1 MTRLLNK
8 GRNKSLIY
16 DAIFK
21 YVALFFTFL
30 GIFILALFLF
40 KIFMQG
46 IGAIDWDFLTKFQS
60 RRPAKA
66 GIYAAWVGSVWI
78 FLLTAAIGLPL
89 GISAGVYLEEYQKK
103 GRLAN
108 ILEINISNLAGVPSV
123 IYGLLGM
130 SVFVYFFHFGQSLL
144 AAACTLSIMILPIIV
159 VSTREAIKA
168 VPSSVKQ
175 AAFGMGA
182 TKWQVIWTQVLP
194 SSVGGIMTG
203 SILALSRIIGETA
216 PLILVG
222 AAASV
227 RFLPSSP
234 MEEFTV
240 LPMQIYDWS
249 TRPQAGFQEK
259 AAAAII
265 VLLVITFLLNGV
277 AIYLRNKWQK
287 KVKW

>member
-1 MTRLLNK
+1 MSRLLNK
-8 GRNKSLIY
+8 GRSKSLLY

-30 GIFILALFLF
+30 GIAILALFLF
-40 KIFMQG
+40 KIFLQG
-46 IGAIDWDFLTKFQS
+46 ISSINWDFLTSFQS
-60 RRPAKA
+60 RRPSKA

-78 FLLTAAIGLPL
+78 FVLTAAIGLPL
-89 GISAGVYLEEYQKK
+89 GVAAGVYLEEYQKK

-108 ILEINISNLAGVPSV
+108 ILEVNISNLAGVPSV
-123 IYGLLGM
+123 IYGLLGA
-130 SVFVYFFHFGQSLL
+130 SIFVYLFKFGESLL

-159 VSTREAIKA
+159 VSTREALKA

-175 AAFGMGA
+175 AAYGMGA

-194 SSVGGIMTG
+194 SSIGGIMTG
-203 SILALSRIIGETA
+203 AILALSRIIGETA

-265 VLLVITFLLNGV
+265 ILLVITFLLNGV

-287 KVKW
+287 KIKW

>member
-1 MTRLLNK
+1 MTRLLNN

-30 GIFILALFLF
+30 GIFILVLFLF
-40 KIFMQG
+40 KIFIQG
-46 IGAIDWDFLTKFQS
+46 VGAIDWDFLTSFQS
-60 RRPAKA
+60 RKPEKA
-66 GIYAAWVGSVWI
+66 GIYAAWIGSVWI
-78 FLLTAAIGLPL
+78 FILTAAIGLPL
-89 GISAGVYLEEYQKK
+89 GIAAGIYLEEYQKK
-103 GRLAN
+103 GRIAN

-130 SVFVYFFHFGQSLL
+130 SVFVYFFHMGQSLL

-194 SSVGGIMTG
+194 SSIGGIMTG

-249 TRPQAGFQEK
+249 TRPQDGFQEK

-265 VLLVITFLLNGV
+265 VLLVITFLLNGI